1 MMDIRVKRK
10 KVLKE
15 AVKYALMALL
25 AAILLFP
32 FFVMLTRSFMTWKEA
47 TSYPVQILPEK
58 LNFAS
63 YGEAISGDFFVYL
76 KNTLIV
82 LVVNVFGVTL
92 SAYVVAYGFARIRCR
107 GNGVLFAIA
116 LSTMMLPG
124 IVSQVPLY
132 VFYSK
137 IGWLN
142 TLLPLTIP
150 PLFGGGM
157 INIFLIRQY
166 LRSIPQSYNEAAR
179 IDGASELR
187 TCLEVIMPLVKP
199 VLFLTAVNTFMACW
213 NDFTTPLMYIDSS
226 APQKYTLAIG
236 VYQRFRGAQ
245 SFKDKAPNVQMAL
258 CVLMMIPSLIIFS
271 LFQRTLIEG
280 VSITGL
286 KG

>member
-1 MMDIRVKRK
+1 MSGKTKLISKS
-10 KVLKE
+10 VLK
-15 AVKYALMALL
+15 YILMGLL
-25 AAILLFP
+25 ACILLFP

-47 TSYPVQILPEK
+47 TNYPVPIFPEK
-58 LNFAS
+58 LNFSS
-63 YGEAISGDFFVYL
+63 YAEALDGNFFVYL

-82 LVVNVFGVTL
+82 LIVNVVGVTL
-92 SAYVVAYGFARIRCR
+92 SAYIVAYGFARIKFK
-107 GNGVLFAIA
+107 GNGICFAVA
-116 LSTMMLPG
+116 LATMMLPG

-157 INIFLIRQY
+157 VNIFLMRQY
-166 LRSIPQSYNEAAR
+166 LRTIPRSYNEAAK

-187 TCLEVIMPLVKP
+187 TCMEVIMPMVKP
-199 VLFLTAVNTFMACW
+199 VLVLTAINTFMACW

-226 APQKYTLAIG
+226 ASEKFTLAIG
-236 VYQRFRGAQ
+236 IYQRFVGAQ
-245 SFKDKAPNVQMAL
+245 SFKEKAPNVQMAL
-258 CVLMMIPSLIIFS
+258 CVLMMIPSLAIFS
-271 LFQRTLIEG
+271 FFQRTLIEG
-280 VSITGL
+280 VTLSGL

>member
-15 AVKYALMALL
+15 IVKYTLMVLL

-82 LVVNVFGVTL
+82 LIVNVVGVTL
-92 SAYVVAYGFARIRCR
+92 SAYVVAYGFARIRFR

-150 PLFGGGM
+150 PLFGISRFNGIKEFYGK
-157 INIFLIRQY
+157 IYHNAVWR
-166 LRSIPQSYNEAAR
+166 RSCR
-179 IDGASELR
+179 
-187 TCLEVIMPLVKP
+187 
-199 VLFLTAVNTFMACW
+199 
-213 NDFTTPLMYIDSS
+213 DSGN
-226 APQKYTLAIG
+226 PFRCQKRKRKYRAHC
-236 VYQRFRGAQ
+236 Q
-245 SFKDKAPNVQMAL
+245 
-258 CVLMMIPSLIIFS
+258 
-271 LFQRTLIEG
+271 
-280 VSITGL
+280 
-286 KG
+286 